1 MIRWSP
7 ATWARR
13 TGGFAS
19 PRKKR
24 FANAVSLFFLI
35 PEAISV
41 FATRLLETAGFL
53 CLESAVKA

>member
-1 MIRWSP
+1 
-7 ATWARR
+7 
-13 TGGFAS
+13 
-19 PRKKR
+19 
-24 FANAVSLFFLI
+24 VSLFFLI